1 MVIIS
6 KKRVMYVFL
15 IILLILF
22 YPFTQGRWKL
32 SKGVTVENIR
42 KIKLS
47 MKEKEV
53 IKILG
58 DPFYVS
64 KEYKM
69 GAYPFVYK
77 RPFYHGELEKEK
89 IKRKYIMIFSKDVK
103 YSRWYPMLYV
113 LFKDGRVEM
122 VYAKRYNFFDKI
134 GVYSKSKNDS
144 WELELFEKSFPHS
157 KK

>member
-1 MVIIS
+1 MKIRKRYVI
-6 KKRVMYVFL
+6 L
-15 IILLILF
+15 IMLFILL
-22 YPFTQGRWKL
+22 YPLIKPKYKL
-32 SKGVTVENIR
+32 SEGVTVENIR
-42 KIKLS
+42 KIKIG
-47 MKEKEV
+47 MTDKEV
-53 IKILG
+53 IRILG

-69 GAYPFVYK
+69 GIVTFVYK

-89 IKRKYIMIFSKDVK
+89 IKGKYTMIFSKDAK

-122 VYAKRYNFFDKI
+122 IYAKRYNLFDKI

-157 KK
+157 KKKN